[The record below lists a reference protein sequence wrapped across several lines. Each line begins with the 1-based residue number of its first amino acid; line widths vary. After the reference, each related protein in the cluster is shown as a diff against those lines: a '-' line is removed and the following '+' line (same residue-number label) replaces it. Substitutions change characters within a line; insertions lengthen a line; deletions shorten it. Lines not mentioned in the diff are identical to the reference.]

1 MQYSDTQLAAAD
13 LILKTLLQHESFA
26 NDYAITGMV
35 KKQYGI
41 KATFVVD
48 MLIDDGLIARHG
60 QAFFKLTSKGARAAK
75 YGMRGYKHRELFW
88 TVIDDANKIAPVIKA
103 AYAMAGAIGGWL
115 ATLLFG

>member
-13 LILKTLLQHESFA
+13 LILKTLLQHENFA

-75 YGMRGYKHRELFW
+75 YGMKWHQRKLSVVER
-88 TVIDDANKIAPVIKA
+88 AKIA
-103 AYAMAGAIGGWL
+103 GWL
-115 ATLLFG
+115 IGVVASVTAIISFIIGLLC